1 MAPLNCDRFNS
12 NHSVAPGCRW
22 RSRPQHHKRT
32 TVARTT
38 EFKAR
43 HPPKSSD
50 ASQSANDNGLLGVG
64 LVVRHVIVRSYLLND
79 PRSKFRAANAVG
91 SIASESARTV
101 HKFLPTTRCF
111 LYRAWPESFCT
122 NRGWMDTPRG
132 GGAHETVFS
141 LVACTVFVDFA
152 LYGASPQLP
161 HRQFWKHPL
170 RQWPD
175 IPHRQLRHHAR

>member
-1 MAPLNCDRFNS
+1 MRTEPGSTRVSQWGVTRDSRDRPSSSPTSPAELTIVALTATATPLARGRAGEPLRGVRFVPDS
-12 NHSVAPGCRW
+12 GREASPLKESAKC
-22 RSRPQHHKRT
+22 HKRT

-122 NRGWMDTPRG
+122 N
-132 GGAHETVFS
+132 
-141 LVACTVFVDFA
+141 
-152 LYGASPQLP
+152 
-161 HRQFWKHPL
+161 
-170 RQWPD
+170 
-175 IPHRQLRHHAR
+175 